1 MEIIVVDDLF
11 SALRLYDFNK
21 NTKNG
26 MVLEFKTHN
35 IQKEERER
43 ERNLGWNC
51 CYEKSKTCKL
61 YFVEFVSPRVNLN
74 HISYF
79 FFKDGVTW

>member
-43 ERNLGWNC
+43 ERETLVGIVVMKKEKPVNCISLNL
-51 CYEKSKTCKL
+51 
-61 YFVEFVSPRVNLN
+61 
-74 HISYF
+74 
-79 FFKDGVTW
+79 